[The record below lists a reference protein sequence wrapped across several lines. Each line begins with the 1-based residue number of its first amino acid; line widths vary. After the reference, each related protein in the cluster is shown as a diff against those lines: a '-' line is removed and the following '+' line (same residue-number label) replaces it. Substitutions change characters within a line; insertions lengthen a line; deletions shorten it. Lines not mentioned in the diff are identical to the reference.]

1 MSTKPQSL
9 LTDSPFQV
17 RIWQPGY
24 TYLPGDVVQPTTT
37 TNSALSPPTNADFVA
52 SLTGWTAGTGYSW
65 DGTKSYNS
73 TGGAAKFAAGS
84 ASAQITNGNQVAVTV
99 GQKITGQFYGMM
111 ATSDPNGAYVN
122 VRFVWY
128 DSGHTLLST
137 TDGQQIVINTLGG
150 PVTWWQVTATG
161 TAPAGAAFCAIAAVC
176 DNSLSAQHIWID
188 AFYWDYMVP
197 GAGAQNFFTDI
208 TTVSATSGTT
218 EPDWTNGGTNTGNVT
233 DGGITWAR
241 GQQTIIY
248 WYTIPFCLSGTT
260 EPTWHTNV
268 GGATSDGG
276 VPWLYGGNGKFF
288 DWICHTP
295 QVQDVNCPQNKYVAL
310 ASSKIFSG
318 DQDIVRFSAT
328 TNPMDWTSEADAGF
342 LPTGLQTYGA
352 NPTTA
357 MGLYR
362 SNLVVFNSEGLQ
374 MWQLDED
381 PANMSLLT
389 ALPIGSI
396 WHKALAPVNND
407 LFFLAAQGVRTMG
420 ITGGSGNAE
429 SGDVGMPIDQL
440 VQLGVAYCSAN
451 STEPLATYY
460 PSAGQYWIHFPGWD
474 SSAYFKAQ
482 TGAYAAHS
490 PSITSTV
497 FVYTMSRTGE
507 VGAWSRYLY
516 PFPTID
522 AFCQLNDVLYIR
534 SGDDILQVD
543 PTVLYDYASDTYLS
557 GNRQTAFPGVVQWQ
571 WLDFGQPGITKQFD
585 GIDVSSTQGTN
596 LTVEIGYDQ
605 TSITT
610 YTPSF
615 TVPGDSYQGTVIP
628 IPIMAPSCSVRLSM
642 TSTDNWQIES
652 VNVYLKDQRTTS

>member
-111 ATSDPNGAYVN
+111 ATADPNGAYVN

-150 PVTWWQVTATG
+150 PVTWWKVTATG

-188 AFYWDYMVP
+188 AFYWDYLVP

-248 WYTIPFCLSGTT
+248 WYTIPFCLSGTI

-295 QVQDVNCPQNKYVAL
+295 QVQDANCPQNKYVAL
-310 ASSKIFSG
+310 ASSKIFSAAIKTLCG
-318 DQDIVRFSAT
+318 SLQPRIR
-328 TNPMDWTSEADAGF
+328 WTGRAKRTQVSCRPGCK
-342 LPTGLQTYGA
+342 PTARMKQRQWGCIAQISLCSIPKGCKCGSWTKIR
-352 NPTTA
+352 PTC
-357 MGLYR
+357 R
-362 SNLVVFNSEGLQ
+362 
-374 MWQLDED
+374 
-381 PANMSLLT
+381 LLT

-407 LFFLAAQGVRTMG
+407 LFFPRRARRAHDGHHGRPATSKPATWACRLMRW
-420 ITGGSGNAE
+420 
-429 SGDVGMPIDQL
+429 
-440 VQLGVAYCSAN
+440 CS
-451 STEPLATYY
+451 
-460 PSAGQYWIHFPGWD
+460 
-474 SSAYFKAQ
+474 
-482 TGAYAAHS
+482 
-490 PSITSTV
+490 
-497 FVYTMSRTGE
+497 
-507 VGAWSRYLY
+507 
-516 PFPTID
+516 
-522 AFCQLNDVLYIR
+522 
-534 SGDDILQVD
+534 
-543 PTVLYDYASDTYLS
+543 
-557 GNRQTAFPGVVQWQ
+557 
-571 WLDFGQPGITKQFD
+571 
-585 GIDVSSTQGTN
+585 
-596 LTVEIGYDQ
+596 
-605 TSITT
+605 
-610 YTPSF
+610 
-615 TVPGDSYQGTVIP
+615 
-628 IPIMAPSCSVRLSM
+628 
-642 TSTDNWQIES
+642 
-652 VNVYLKDQRTTS
+652 

>member
-1 MSTKPQSL
+1 
-9 LTDSPFQV
+9 
-17 RIWQPGY
+17 
-24 TYLPGDVVQPTTT
+24 
-37 TNSALSPPTNADFVA
+37 
-52 SLTGWTAGTGYSW
+52 
-65 DGTKSYNS
+65 
-73 TGGAAKFAAGS
+73 
-84 ASAQITNGNQVAVTV
+84 
-99 GQKITGQFYGMM
+99 
-111 ATSDPNGAYVN
+111 
-122 VRFVWY
+122 
-128 DSGHTLLST
+128 
-137 TDGQQIVINTLGG
+137 
-150 PVTWWQVTATG
+150 
-161 TAPAGAAFCAIAAVC
+161 
-176 DNSLSAQHIWID
+176 
-188 AFYWDYMVP
+188 MVP

-585 GIDVSSTQGTN
+585 GIDVVQHAGH
-596 LTVEIGYDQ
+596 
-605 TSITT
+605 
-610 YTPSF
+610 
-615 TVPGDSYQGTVIP
+615 
-628 IPIMAPSCSVRLSM
+628 
-642 TSTDNWQIES
+642 
-652 VNVYLKDQRTTS
+652 